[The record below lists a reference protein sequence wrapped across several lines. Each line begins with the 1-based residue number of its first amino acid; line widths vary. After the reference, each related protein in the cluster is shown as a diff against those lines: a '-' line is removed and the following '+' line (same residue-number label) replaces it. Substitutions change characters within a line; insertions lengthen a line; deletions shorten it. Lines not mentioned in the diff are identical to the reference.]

1 MAVQRSVQGD
11 TIEMIIFDHY
21 GRQSAKLL
29 DAVLMAHGNERLPE
43 HGLFL
48 PVGTLV
54 HLPTVAEA
62 QEVKELARIQELWH

>member
-11 TIEMIIFDHY
+11 TIEMIIFNHY
-21 GRQSAKLL
+21 GRQSATLL
-29 DAVLMAHGNERLPE
+29 DAVLMADGNEQLPG

-62 QEVKELARIQELWH
+62 QEVKELTRIQELWH